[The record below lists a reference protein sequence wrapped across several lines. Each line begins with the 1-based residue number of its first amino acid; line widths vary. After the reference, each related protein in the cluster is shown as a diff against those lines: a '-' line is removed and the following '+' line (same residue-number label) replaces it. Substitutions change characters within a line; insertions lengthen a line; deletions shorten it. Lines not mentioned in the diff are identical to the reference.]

1 VEHKAN
7 SKYPISHIIGFLLSL
22 LLTFG
27 AVFVALE
34 TQLSFTIVMWI
45 IGSFAVLQAGL
56 QLFMFMHV
64 TEGEDG
70 KANIINMAYAA
81 FMAIVIVVGSIW
93 VLTSGHAAH

>member
-1 VEHKAN
+1 MEYKTN
-7 SKYPISHIIGFLLSL
+7 SKYPISHIIGFFLSL
-22 LLTFG
+22 LLTFA

-34 TQLSFTIVMWI
+34 AQLSFTIVMWI
-45 IGSFAVLQAGL
+45 IGSLAVLQAGL

-70 KANIINMAYAA
+70 KTNIINMAYSA
-81 FMAIVIVVGSIW
+81 FVAIVIVAGSVW

>member
-22 LLTFG
+22 LLTFV
-27 AVFVALE
+27 ATFVALKA
-34 TQLSFTIVMWI
+34 QFSFTIVMWI
-45 IGSFAVLQAGL
+45 IGSLAVLQAGL

-81 FMAIVIVVGSIW
+81 FMAIVIVAGSIW